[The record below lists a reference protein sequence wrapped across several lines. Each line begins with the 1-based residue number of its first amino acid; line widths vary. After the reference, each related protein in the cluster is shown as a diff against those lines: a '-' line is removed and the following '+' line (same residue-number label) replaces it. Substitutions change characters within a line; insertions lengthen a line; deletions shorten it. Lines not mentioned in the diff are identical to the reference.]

1 MDGGAVV
8 THRRNERVSE
18 EIRGVL
24 VEAIREVRDP
34 SVGFVTL
41 TGVDLSPDLRQA
53 RVYVSRLG
61 TEGERDAAVSAL
73 NHAAAFLRHA
83 VAERARLR
91 YTPSLRFVADATI
104 ERGSRVEAIIQELH
118 SADDGTPR
126 GDPEPAG

>member
-1 MDGGAVV
+1 M
-8 THRRNERVSE
+8 TRRRNERVSE

-24 VEAIREVRDP
+24 VDAIREVRDP

-53 RVYVSRLG
+53 RIYVSRLG
-61 TEGERDAAVSAL
+61 TEADRDEAVSAL

-104 ERGSRVEAIIQELH
+104 ESGSRVEAIIQELH
-118 SADDGTPR
+118 TTDDGSTR
-126 GDPEPAG
+126 GDPEDAG

>member
-1 MDGGAVV
+1 M

-41 TGVDLSPDLRQA
+41 TGVALSPDLRQA

-61 TEGERDAAVSAL
+61 TEEERVAAV
-73 NHAAAFLRHA
+73 
-83 VAERARLR
+83 
-91 YTPSLRFVADATI
+91 
-104 ERGSRVEAIIQELH
+104 
-118 SADDGTPR
+118 
-126 GDPEPAG
+126 

>member
-1 MDGGAVV
+1 MGGGALV

-18 EIRGVL
+18 EIRAVL

-41 TGVDLSPDLRQA
+41 TGVDLSPDLKQA

-61 TEGERDAAVSAL
+61 TEAEREAAVSAL

-91 YTPSLRFVADATI
+91 YTPALRFVSDATI
-104 ERGSRVEAIIQELH
+104 ERGSRLEAIFQKLH
-118 SADDGTPR
+118 TNDDQTPQ
-126 GDPEPAG
+126 GDPEDAG

>member
-1 MDGGAVV
+1 M

-34 SVGFVTL
+34 LVGFVTL
-41 TGVDLSPDLRQA
+41 TGVDLSPDLKQA

-61 TEGERDAAVSAL
+61 TEADRDAAVSAL
-73 NHAAAFLRHA
+73 NRAAAFLRHA

-91 YTPSLRFVADATI
+91 YTPALRFVSDATI
-104 ERGSRVEAIIQELH
+104 ERGSRLEAILQELH
-118 SADDGTPR
+118 TKDDQTPS
-126 GDPEPAG
+126 GDPEDAG

>member
-1 MDGGAVV
+1 M

-34 SVGFVTL
+34 LVGFVTL
-41 TGVDLSPDLRQA
+41 TGVDLSPDLKQA

-61 TEGERDAAVSAL
+61 TAADREAAVAAL
-73 NHAAAFLRHA
+73 NHAAAFLRRA

-91 YTPSLRFVADATI
+91 YTPALRFLPDATI
-104 ERGSRVEAIIQELH
+104 ERGSRVEAILRELH
-118 SADDGTPR
+118 TKEDGAASDDP
-126 GDPEPAG
+126 DDAS